1 MGTVSKTVFITGI
14 NSFTG
19 KYLADYLRQKGYKVV
34 GSSRVGGS
42 RDVFGIDIAD
52 KVGLTSVI
60 NQVLPDYVI
69 HLAAISFVG
78 YEKNLDFYN
87 INTIGTINLLE
98 ALNSLKKRP
107 KKVILASSAVVYG
120 RQEKSVLDESL
131 CPFPLNH
138 YGSSKYAMETLA
150 ANFYEDLPILQ
161 VRPFNYTGTGQSENF
176 LIPKIV
182 KHFKEQKK
190 KIELGNLDVVREF
203 NDISFVCEVYSR
215 LLESDIDSTVVN
227 ICSGRGI
234 SLIDIIDMMNMI
246 AGYNIEVE
254 VNQQFVRKNEIKK
267 LVGSADKLF
276 KIIGRIE
283 QVPFDE
289 TLKNM
294 YKN

>member
-1 MGTVSKTVFITGI
+1 MGIVSKTVFITGI
-14 NSFTG
+14 ESFTG
-19 KYLADYLRQKGYKVV
+19 KYLANYLRQKGYKVV
-34 GSSRVGGS
+34 GSSRNDQS
-42 RDVFGIDIAD
+42 NDIYRVDITD
-52 KVGLTSVI
+52 KVGLTAVI
-60 NQVLPDYVI
+60 NQVVPDYVI

-78 YEKNLDFYN
+78 HKKSLDFYN

-98 ALNSLKKRP
+98 ALSNLKKQP
-107 KKVILASSAVVYG
+107 KKVLIASSAVVYG

-150 ANFYEDLPILQ
+150 ANFYKEFPILQ
-161 VRPFNYTGTGQSENF
+161 VRPFNYTGPGQSENF

-182 KHFKEQKK
+182 KHFKEHQK
-190 KIELGNLDVVREF
+190 KIELGNLDVIREF
-203 NDISFVCEVYSR
+203 NDISFVCEVYRR
-215 LLESDIDSTVVN
+215 LLECDIDSTVVN

-234 SLIDIIDMMNMI
+234 LLMDIINMMNKI

-267 LVGSADKLF
+267 LVGSAEKLY
-276 KIIGRIE
+276 KIIGNIE
-283 QVPFDE
+283 QVPFEE

-294 YKN
+294 YRS

>member
-34 GSSRVGGS
+34 GSSRAGGL

-52 KVGLTSVI
+52 KVGLTSVV